1 MCEMSECKL
10 GTAVMTERCC
20 HTGREVFF
28 YLFLSVGLK
37 FLFCLS
43 RSVIST
49 ETEEDERFRVSSPRA
64 GRPILIAAY
73 FHQRQKDAA
82 EEVQLGFKPRTT
94 RGTYCTS
101 SSDTEVLI
109 SISVFHPQIVTQ

>member
-1 MCEMSECKL
+1 MQ
-10 GTAVMTERCC
+10 
-20 HTGREVFF
+20 TGNSGDDRALLSHGPGGFF

-82 EEVQLGFKPRTT
+82 EEVQLG
-94 RGTYCTS
+94 TYCTS